1 MAPRVTFK
9 ARPRAAPDLKSEIA
23 IFFFITRIVYA
34 YRHPLSSY
42 LFIPTYNLIN
52 KLLNM
57 KTVAERLAYALAIRG
72 MTQSE
77 LARRAGVTRG
87 TISNVMKGVAKNFT
101 AEVSLKVARALDVD
115 VYWLVL
121 GEGTA
126 TNDTIQRGIPEE
138 AGDVVRKLSE
148 EGQQMALNILRQLK

>member
-1 MAPRVTFK
+1 M
-9 ARPRAAPDLKSEIA
+9 
-23 IFFFITRIVYA
+23 
-34 YRHPLSSY
+34 
-42 LFIPTYNLIN
+42 FIPKDIIVN

-57 KTVAERLAYALAIRG
+57 NTVAERLAYALAIRG

-115 VYWLVL
+115 LI
-121 GEGTA
+121 G
-126 TNDTIQRGIPEE
+126 
-138 AGDVVRKLSE
+138 
-148 EGQQMALNILRQLK
+148 

>member
-1 MAPRVTFK
+1 MF
-9 ARPRAAPDLKSEIA
+9 
-23 IFFFITRIVYA
+23 
-34 YRHPLSSY
+34 
-42 LFIPTYNLIN
+42 IN

-57 KTVAERLAYALAIRG
+57 KTVSERLAYALAIRG

-148 EGQQMALNILRQLK
+148 EGQQIALNILRQLK

>member
-1 MAPRVTFK
+1 M
-9 ARPRAAPDLKSEIA
+9 
-23 IFFFITRIVYA
+23 
-34 YRHPLSSY
+34 
-42 LFIPTYNLIN
+42 N
-52 KLLNM
+52 
-57 KTVAERLAYALAIRG
+57 TVAERLAYALAIRG

-115 VYWLVL
+115 PYWLVL

-126 TNDTIQRGIPEE
+126 TTDTIQGGIPEE
-138 AGDVVRKLSE
+138 ASEVVRKLSE
-148 EGQQMALNILRQLK
+148 EGQQISLNILRQLK

>member
-1 MAPRVTFK
+1 
-9 ARPRAAPDLKSEIA
+9 
-23 IFFFITRIVYA
+23 
-34 YRHPLSSY
+34 
-42 LFIPTYNLIN
+42 
-52 KLLNM
+52 M

-77 LARRAGVTRG
+77 LAPRAGVTRG

-138 AGDVVRKLSE
+138 AGDVIRKLSE